1 MYKHSFYLIETL
13 TNTCVG
19 SGEESFGDVDIIIQ
33 KDPVTSIPIFN
44 SSSVKGALKELIRE
58 SGNDSIIKEIFEKS
72 FVKFYEAR
80 LVLLPL
86 RSSKK
91 VFYYATSANTLLE
104 YVRAIETFGGK
115 ETNLVEKLITMNESL
130 QKSDKE
136 YYVFDGVENLEV
148 EEFTNYEKYSS
159 LGDADATTLQ
169 NLLRL
174 SSLDNIAV
182 FKEEMFRN
190 ICEKSLPVIARNQI
204 GKEGTSENL
213 FYEEV
218 LPRMSKLWLMI
229 GFRDVKENNNF
240 ENIRK
245 QLVENILCP
254 NLVQFGANASIGY
267 GVTRICEV
275 IL

>member
-1 MYKHSFYLIETL
+1 VYKHKFYLIETL

-19 SGEESFGDVDIIIQ
+19 SGEESFGDVDILIQ

-44 SSSVKGALKELIRE
+44 SSSVKGALKEHIRE
-58 SGNDSIIKEIFEKS
+58 SGNDSIIEEIFEKG

-104 YVRAIETFGGK
+104 YVRAIKTFGQK
-115 ETNLVEKLITMNESL
+115 ETNLVEKLNAMEASL
-130 QKSDKE
+130 QESDKD
-136 YYVFDGVENLEV
+136 YYVFDEVENLEV
-148 EEFTNYEKYSS
+148 EEYTNHEKYGS
-159 LGDADATTLQ
+159 LDLTDASTLQ
-169 NLLRL
+169 KILGL

-182 FKEEMFRN
+182 FKEEVFRS
-190 ICEKSLPVIARNQI
+190 ICEKSLPVVARNQI

-229 GFRDVKENNNF
+229 GFRDVPKDSDF
-240 ENIRK
+240 ENSSKEFI
-245 QLVENILCP
+245 EAILHP

-267 GVTRICEV
+267 GVTRISEV
-275 IL
+275 NL